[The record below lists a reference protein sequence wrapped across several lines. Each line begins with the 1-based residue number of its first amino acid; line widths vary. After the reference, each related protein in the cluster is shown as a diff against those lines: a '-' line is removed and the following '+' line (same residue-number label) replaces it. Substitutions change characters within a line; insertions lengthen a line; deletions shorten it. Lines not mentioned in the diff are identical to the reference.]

1 MMKKIDINIT
11 VGGPQGGGIDTS
23 SNMISRAFAQSGYY
37 VFGVREYHSNI
48 KGRHSYTHVRIKS
61 ERPRSLKYPVD
72 FLVALD
78 PDSIFEHL
86 EDIGPG
92 TKIIYDSSIEKAELS
107 QARMIMR
114 DTARKIKETLD
125 EEKFPNTIAGAVQW
139 MKSKGAVPLSI
150 PFNNVVQDAIKEG
163 VPSRYFNTLGAALTL
178 AIAGVDRKYMEESI
192 RLVFAGKDKII
203 EENVRVVDA
212 AYNYC
217 RNNGLLGE
225 TLPYIEHSK
234 RFMITGNDGA
244 AIGKIMGGLRM
255 QTYYPITPASDES
268 TIMEEHN
275 YIKWIDAEAS
285 KLKDAGVVVVQT
297 EDEISAATMASGAA
311 VTGTRA
317 ATATSGP
324 GFSLMAEAIGFAGI
338 DEIPLVITLYQRG
351 GPSTGLPTRNG
362 QSDLLFAMNTGHG
375 EFPRIVLS
383 SGDVEECI
391 YDSMKA
397 LNYAQRY
404 QMPVLHL
411 IDKNLANTT
420 DFVSLIDPKKVPVM
434 AQKLEPHG
442 TNFKRYNLDTKNGIS
457 NLGAFGKDIFWM
469 TGDEHDELG
478 HVTEDSDIRD
488 RMMEKRFKKL
498 ETADLEIPL
507 EDKAILYGDPKAEI
521 TFVTWGSQ
529 KGPILD
535 VIDLLKEEG
544 INANLLYLRMFIP
557 FPTKFVKEVLS
568 KAKII
573 IDVESN
579 YIGQAASVIMAN
591 TGINIENRILKYN
604 GRHMTE
610 DEIYQSA
617 IEIIKNKGNKI
628 EKVLKHGA

>member
-1 MMKKIDINIT
+1 MTKVDINIT

-48 KGRHSYTHVRIKS
+48 KGRHSYTHVRIKA

-86 EDIGPG
+86 EDVGQG
-92 TKIIYDSSIEKAELS
+92 TKIIYDNAIEKAELS

-114 DTARKIKETLD
+114 DTAKKIQETLTD
-125 EEKFPNTIAGAVQW
+125 DNFPNTIAGAISW
-139 MKSKGAVPLSI
+139 MKSRGAIPIPV
-150 PFNNVVQDAIKEG
+150 PFNSVVQKAISGG

-178 AIAGVDRKYMEESI
+178 AISGVNIKHMNDSI
-192 RLVFAGKDKII
+192 KIVFTGKDSII
-203 EENVRVVDA
+203 EENIAVVKA
-212 AYNYC
+212 AYDYC
-217 RNNGLLGE
+217 SENKLAGD
-225 TLPYIEHSK
+225 TLPDLEHPK
-234 RFMITGNDGA
+234 RFMLTGNDGA
-244 AIGKIMGGLRM
+244 AIGKMMGGLRL

-275 YIKWIDAEAS
+275 YIKWIDTEAA
-285 KLKDAGVVVVQT
+285 KLKEGGIVVVQT
-297 EDEISAATMASGAA
+297 EDEIAAITMAIGAA
-311 VTGTRA
+311 LTGTRTS
-317 ATATSGP
+317 TATSGP
-324 GFSLMAEAIGFAGI
+324 GFSLMAEGFSFAGT
-338 DEIPLVITLYQRG
+338 DEVPLVVTLYQRG

-375 EFPRIVLS
+375 EFPRIVLA

-391 YDSMKA
+391 YDSMNA

-404 QMPVLHL
+404 QMPVIHL
-411 IDKNLANTT
+411 IDKNLANTS
-420 DFVSLIDPKKVPVM
+420 DFITHIDGKKVPVNAM
-434 AQKLEPHG
+434 KFDVHG
-442 TNFKRYNLDTKNGIS
+442 LDFKRYNLDTKNGIS

-478 HVTEDSDIRD
+478 HVTEDSEVRD
-488 RMMEKRFKKL
+488 KMMVKRFTKL
-498 ETADLEIPL
+498 QTADSEIPM
-507 EDKAILYGDPKAEI
+507 EDKAVLYGDKNADV

-535 VIDLLKEEG
+535 VIDLLAEEG
-544 INANLLYLRMFIP
+544 IKANLLYVKMFIP
-557 FPTKFVKEVLS
+557 FPANFVKDILS
-568 KAKII
+568 KAKIV

-579 YIGQAASVIMAN
+579 FLGQLAEVVMAK
-591 TGINIENRILKYN
+591 TGIKIENRILKYN

-610 DEIYQSA
+610 DEILSA
-617 IEIIKNKGNKI
+617 SREIINNKETKV

>member
-1 MMKKIDINIT
+1 MTKVDINIT

-23 SNMISRAFAQSGYY
+23 SNMISRAFAQSGYF

-48 KGRHSYTHVRIKS
+48 KGRHSYTHVRIKD
-61 ERPRSLKYPVD
+61 ERPRSLKYPID

-86 EDIGPG
+86 EDVGHG
-92 TKIIYDSSIEKAELS
+92 TKIIYDSAIEKAELS
-107 QARMIMR
+107 QARMIMK
-114 DTARKIKETLD
+114 DTALKIKETLT
-125 EEKFPNTIAGAVQW
+125 EESYPNTISGAIAW
-139 MKSKGAVPLSI
+139 MKSRGAIPIAVPFTS
-150 PFNNVVQDAIKEG
+150 VVQQAISGG

-178 AIAGVDRKYMEESI
+178 AISGVNIKHMNESI
-192 RLVFAGKDKII
+192 RLVFSGKDKII
-203 EENVRVVDA
+203 EENIAVVKA
-212 AYNYC
+212 AYDYC
-217 RNNGLLGE
+217 SQNKLASE
-225 TLPYIEHSK
+225 TLPDIDHPK
-234 RFMITGNDGA
+234 RYMLTGNDGA
-244 AIGKIMGGLRM
+244 AIGKMMGGLRF

-275 YIKWIDAEAS
+275 YIRWVDSEAS
-285 KLKDAGVVVVQT
+285 KLKEAGIVVVQT
-297 EDEISAATMASGAA
+297 EDEISAITMAIGAA
-311 VTGTRA
+311 LTGTRT

-324 GFSLMAEAIGFAGI
+324 GFSLMAEGFSFAGT
-338 DEIPLVITLYQRG
+338 DEVPLVVTLYQRG

-375 EFPRIVLS
+375 EFPRIVMS

-404 QMPVLHL
+404 QMPIIHL
-411 IDKNLANTT
+411 IDKNLANTS
-420 DFVSLIDPKKVPVM
+420 DFISGIDGKKVPVNVT
-434 AQKLEPHG
+434 KFEVHG
-442 TNFKRYNLDTKNGIS
+442 LNFKRYDLNTKNGIS

-478 HVTEDSDIRD
+478 HVTEDSDVRD
-488 RMMEKRFKKL
+488 RMMVKRFTKL
-498 ETADLEIPL
+498 ETADSEIPL
-507 EDKAILYGDPKAEI
+507 EDKAILYGDKNAEV

-535 VIDLLKEEG
+535 VIDLLAEEG
-544 INANLLYLRMFIP
+544 IKANLLYVKMFIP
-557 FPTKFVKEVLS
+557 FPTKFVTDILS
-568 KAKII
+568 KAKIV

-579 YIGQAASVIMAN
+579 FLGQLAEVIMGK
-591 TGINIENRILKYN
+591 TGIKIENRILKYN

-610 DEIYQSA
+610 DEILSA
-617 IEIIKNKGNKI
+617 SREIINNKEKKV